1 MTSRIIVA
9 LKYIGQF
16 GIRPLALFALYKFGL
31 KTGHYKRAESR
42 RVDTSHLVPTHLFPL
57 PSHEQLIRTLG
68 DEGKMSLLKEADEIV
83 AGNFHMFGGEHVP
96 LQLTFDQP
104 LQHWTA
110 YETDHQLLSTLN
122 SQISD
127 IKFLWEP
134 ARFGWAFVLGRA
146 YHITQDNKY
155 ADAFWKYFE
164 SFTADNPAYLGPHW
178 MNGQEV
184 ALRLMAYVWGRE
196 VFETAPASSAERSA
210 ALLQSITDHASRITQ
225 TLVYARSQNNNH
237 LVNEA
242 AAIYS
247 AGVLLKNP
255 QWRALGW
262 RWLNW
267 AFQNQIGGYGEYIQH
282 SANYHRVMLQTA
294 LWVNLIKDD
303 DWPRATLQALGR
315 ATHWLFSL
323 LDLAS
328 GRTPNLG
335 ANDGALIFPL
345 SSTPF
350 NDYRPVVQAAARAFI
365 KTQIEPGIWDEMP
378 LWFGLA
384 PAGKTYEPE
393 HYLSD
398 NLRGRESWAYLRAS
412 TFKSRLSHMDQL
424 HLDLWWRGLNIAQD
438 AGTYLYNAAPPWDNL
453 LVSTRVHNTV
463 MVDGRDQMTRGGR
476 FLMLDWFPAYS
487 KSEIAAEEDVLQR
500 IKANHTG
507 YCGIKHE
514 RTVTVYANEKWLI
527 EDKLTRRRTAS
538 HVYRLHWLLPDWEWK
553 LENREPGIA
562 ISLLSPYGW
571 MTISLQTQPAL
582 SDARLPVSLVR
593 AGEVVYGERD
603 VRPYEGWVSPTY
615 GVKVP
620 ALSLAFEVTSLWNVT
635 FITEFVFPK

>member
-1 MTSRIIVA
+1 MT
-9 LKYIGQF
+9 
-16 GIRPLALFALYKFGL
+16 
-31 KTGHYKRAESR
+31 
-42 RVDTSHLVPTHLFPL
+42 
-57 PSHEQLIRTLG
+57 
-68 DEGKMSLLKEADEIV
+68 
-83 AGNFHMFGGEHVP
+83 
-96 LQLTFDQP
+96 
-104 LQHWTA
+104 
-110 YETDHQLLSTLN
+110 
-122 SQISD
+122 
-127 IKFLWEP
+127 
-134 ARFGWAFVLGRA
+134 
-146 YHITQDNKY
+146 
-155 ADAFWKYFE
+155 
-164 SFTADNPAYLGPHW
+164 
-178 MNGQEV
+178 
-184 ALRLMAYVWGRE
+184 
-196 VFETAPASSAERSA
+196 
-210 ALLQSITDHASRITQ
+210 
-225 TLVYARSQNNNH
+225 
-237 LVNEA
+237 
-242 AAIYS
+242 
-247 AGVLLKNP
+247 
-255 QWRALGW
+255 
-262 RWLNW
+262 
-267 AFQNQIGGYGEYIQH
+267 
-282 SANYHRVMLQTA
+282 
-294 LWVNLIKDD
+294 
-303 DWPRATLQALGR
+303 
-315 ATHWLFSL
+315 
-323 LDLAS
+323 
-328 GRTPNLG
+328 
-335 ANDGALIFPL
+335 
-345 SSTPF
+345 
-350 NDYRPVVQAAARAFI
+350 
-365 KTQIEPGIWDEMP
+365 TQIEPGIWDEMP